1 MPLGNIISALPGF
14 PFIIFPGILLLLSAV
29 IKEVWHWSA
38 CMCPHPDWCRM
49 IRKHHHAEILSC
61 LRKSL
66 GDRPDNALIQA
77 LDRLYLLLNAALVSH
92 LIRSFQMH
100 VDKVI
105 SVLRQD
111 I

>member
-1 MPLGNIISALPGF
+1 MSFRYKVGCLRRLALIVMPALTA
-14 PFIIFPGILLLLSAV
+14 LCRAV
-29 IKEVWHWSA
+29 IEQIRYIVRRVCA
-38 CMCPHPDWCRM
+38 QGNRCRM